1 MILPDLTERSSRV
14 LSASPS
20 SIPAAN
26 SSSRAALSPDDTAFS
41 ARGMILSEMKRS
53 YLMRFSSVSPI
64 GSASLLRAISGVSL
78 MQRLRTASSNSGKL
92 IG

>member
-1 MILPDLTERSSRV
+1 MILPDLTDRSRRL
-14 LSASPS
+14 LSIPSS
-20 SIPAAN
+20 SIPALN
-26 SSSRAALSPDDTAFS
+26 SSSNESLSPDDTAFS

-78 MQRLRTASSNSGKL
+78 MHRLRTTSSNSGKL